1 MMYRCWLVT
10 RHGKRLAY
18 MVGEAIDRAE
28 ALKFARFH
36 WRDADVEPNELSRVE
51 G

>member
-1 MMYRCWLVT
+1 MNGQRIAT
-10 RHGKRLAY
+10 
-18 MVGEAIDRAE
+18 MVGNPKDRAE

-36 WRDADVEPNELSRVE
+36 WRDAEVEPNELSRVE